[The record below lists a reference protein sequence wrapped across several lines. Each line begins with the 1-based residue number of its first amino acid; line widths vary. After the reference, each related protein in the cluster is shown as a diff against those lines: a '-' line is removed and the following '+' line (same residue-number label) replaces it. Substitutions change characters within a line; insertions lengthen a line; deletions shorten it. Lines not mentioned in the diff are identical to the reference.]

1 MKRTVPMLIT
11 AAVGFTLIGA
21 YFVPYTQ
28 NWGESVAIWFDV
40 LAAIA
45 FILGG
50 GNLLRTHLKRIS
62 DHGRGWGYSAIV
74 LVAFV
79 ATLFVGLGKIGVAPS
94 PQSPDHAW
102 SGQYR
107 QTGSAFWFM
116 YQYAFSPLTSTI
128 FALLAFYIASAA
140 FRAFR
145 AKNLEA
151 KLLLGTAFIIL
162 LGRTFAGVALTD
174 WIDPANWDGFRYFTG
189 LRLENLTVYIMAVF
203 NTAGNRAIM
212 IGIAL
217 GIVATSLKIL
227 IGVDRSYLGKD

>member
-1 MKRTVPMLIT
+1 MKRTIPLLIT
-11 AAVGFTLIGA
+11 SVVGFTLIGA

-62 DHGRGWGYSAIV
+62 DRGRGWGYSGIV

-79 ATLFVGLGKIGVAPS
+79 ATLFVGLAKIGVAPS
-94 PQSPDHAW
+94 PQFPDHPW

-116 YQYAFSPLTSTI
+116 FQYAFQPLTSTI

-151 KLLLGTAFIIL
+151 NLLLGTAFIIL
-162 LGRTFAGVALTD
+162 LGRTFAGVAVTD
-174 WIDPANWDGFRYFTG
+174 WIDPANWEGFRYFTG

>member
-1 MKRTVPMLIT
+1 MGVLDHRAGVVPGD
-11 AAVGFTLIGA
+11 VVRG
-21 YFVPYTQ
+21 P
-28 NWGESVAIWFDV
+28 GED
-40 LAAIA
+40 
-45 FILGG
+45 
-50 GNLLRTHLKRIS
+50 
-62 DHGRGWGYSAIV
+62 
-74 LVAFV
+74 
-79 ATLFVGLGKIGVAPS
+79 
-94 PQSPDHAW
+94 PDYGW
-102 SGQYR
+102 SGNYR
-107 QTGSAFWFM
+107 QTGSAFWYS
-116 YQYAFSPLTSTI
+116 YQYAFQPLTATI

-151 KLLLGTAFIIL
+151 SLLLATAFIVL
-162 LGRTFAGVALTD
+162 LGRTFAGVALTA
-174 WIDPANWDGFRYFTG
+174 WIDPANWEWFRYFTG

>member
-1 MKRTVPMLIT
+1 MKRTVPLLIT

-28 NWGESVAIWFDV
+28 GWGENVAIWFDV

-62 DHGRGWGYSAIV
+62 DRGRGWGYSAIV
-74 LVAFV
+74 VVSFL

-94 PQSPDHAW
+94 PQFPAYPW
-102 SGQYR
+102 SGAYR
-107 QTGSAFWFM
+107 QTGSAFWYF
-116 YQYAFSPLTSTI
+116 YQYAFQPLTATI

-151 KLLLGTAFIIL
+151 NLLLGTAFIVL

-174 WIDPANWDGFRYFTG
+174 WIDPANWEGFRYLTG
-189 LRLENLTVYIMAVF
+189 LRIENLTVYIMAVF

-227 IGVDRSYLGKD
+227 TGVDRSYLGKD

>member
-1 MKRTVPMLIT
+1 MKRTVPLLIT
-11 AAVGFTLIGA
+11 AIAGFTLIGA

-28 NWGESVAIWFDV
+28 SWGETVAIWFDV

-45 FILGG
+45 CILGG

-62 DHGRGWGYSAIV
+62 DRQRGWAYSIIV
-74 LVAFV
+74 LVSFLG
-79 ATLFVGLGKIGVAPS
+79 TLFVGLGKIGAAPS
-94 PQSPDHAW
+94 PQFPDYSW
-102 SGQYR
+102 SGAYR
-107 QTGSAFWFM
+107 QTGSAFWYS
-116 YQYAFSPLTSTI
+116 YQYAFQPLTSTI

-151 KLLLGTAFIIL
+151 ILLLATAFIVL
-162 LGRTFAGVALTD
+162 LGRTFAGVALTN
-174 WIDPANWDGFRYFTG
+174 WIDPANWEGFRYFTG

>member
-1 MKRTVPMLIT
+1 MKRTVPLLIT
-11 AAVGFTLIGA
+11 TVVGFTLIGA

-62 DHGRGWGYSAIV
+62 DRGRGWGYSAIV
-74 LVAFV
+74 LVAFL

-94 PQSPDHAW
+94 PQFPEHSW

-116 YQYAFSPLTSTI
+116 YQYAFQPLTATM

-151 KLLLGTAFIIL
+151 NLLLGTAFIIL

-174 WIDPANWDGFRYFTG
+174 WIDPANWEGFEYLTG

>member
-1 MKRTVPMLIT
+1 MKRTVPLLIT
-11 AAVGFTLIGA
+11 AVAGFTLIGA

-28 NWGESVAIWFDV
+28 TWGETVAIWFDV
-40 LAAIA
+40 LASIA

-50 GNLLRTHLKRIS
+50 GNLLRSHLKKIS
-62 DHGRGWGYSAIV
+62 DQQAGWAYSIIV
-74 LVAFV
+74 LVSFLG
-79 ATLFVGLGKIGVAPS
+79 TLFVGLAKIGVAPS
-94 PQSPDHAW
+94 PQFPDYSW
-102 SGQYR
+102 SGAYR
-107 QTGSAFWFM
+107 QTGSAFWYS
-116 YQYAFSPLTSTI
+116 YQYGFQPLTSTI

-145 AKNLEA
+145 AKNFEA
-151 KLLLGTAFIIL
+151 SLLLATAFIVL
-162 LGRTFAGVALTD
+162 LGRTFAGVALTN
-174 WIDPANWDGFRYFTG
+174 WIDPANWEGFRYFTG